1 MAATLLVL
9 LGLPGGAASASVDL
23 DEVANSLRRSP
34 VYVEADAERALTDDE
49 IDELRSVIRSADTPI
64 YIAVLPAS
72 TADLAGGDAA
82 EVASQLADAV
92 NRPGTF
98 GVVVGDSFRA
108 GSSELAA
115 GEAGEFAAAALE
127 ANGDDTAA
135 VLDDFVERV
144 GDAAGSATGSGES
157 GDGGDD
163 DGSAADWVLP
173 VVLVGGVGAAGLLV
187 WQRRRRRADE
197 AERARAEA
205 ADRQLLRAEV
215 SVLADDV
222 VRLEPE
228 IQLHPDV
235 RNDFDAAVSRYRAA
249 QAALDYTDEPVDMVR
264 VARVVAEAR
273 YSMDRARAIVEGRQ
287 PPAPP
292 EDLQRPGLH
301 GEPAVALDTDRQP
314 AYVGYPGGFAGG
326 WFGGSSGLF
335 TGLLLGSLLSG
346 GFGGWGAG
354 GTTIINEAD
363 DGGDGDFGGGDFGG
377 GDFGGGDFGGGDF
390 GGGDF

>member
-1 MAATLLVL
+1 M
-9 LGLPGGAASASVDL
+9 
-23 DEVANSLRRSP
+23 
-34 VYVEADAERALTDDE
+34 YVEADAERALTDDE

-72 TADLAGGDAA
+72 TADLGGGDAA

-92 NRPGTF
+92 DRPGTF

-115 GEAGEFAAAALE
+115 GEAGELAAAALE
-127 ANGDDTAA
+127 VNGDDTAA

-144 GDAAGSATGSGES
+144 GDAAGSANGSGES
-157 GDGGDD
+157 GNGGDD
-163 DGSAADWVLP
+163 GGSGGGWLLP
-173 VVLVGGVGAAGLLV
+173 VVLVGGAGAAGLLV

-197 AERARAEA
+197 AERVRVEA

-228 IQLHPDV
+228 IQLHPDA

-292 EDLQRPGLH
+292 EDLQRPGVH
-301 GEPAVALDTDRQP
+301 GEPAVTLDADRQP
-314 AYVGYPGGFAGG
+314 AYVGYPGGFTGG

-363 DGGDGDFGGGDFGG
+363 GGGDGDFGAATVAAISAAVISAAVISAAATSNSASPTTWMTIWVGGDPRSSRWRPTVRHVNA
-377 GDFGGGDFGGGDF
+377 
-390 GGGDF
+390 